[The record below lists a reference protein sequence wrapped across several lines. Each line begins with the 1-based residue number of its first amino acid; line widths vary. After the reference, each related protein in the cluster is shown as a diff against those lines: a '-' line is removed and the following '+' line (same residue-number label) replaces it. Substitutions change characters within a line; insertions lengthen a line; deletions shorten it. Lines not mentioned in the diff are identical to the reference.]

1 MGRENS
7 MAKNKIPT
15 AAEVR
20 EYLEKEDAY
29 RKDCI
34 ENHKTYVITGP
45 KFPGETIWNS
55 LITIF
60 LLEAAEEVGASNE
73 EIWELCK
80 KISQAT
86 HAPVTLKEYL
96 RMEPFAQKE
105 KTVDTVLKLLET
117 YIPPFDVQYWT
128 GFDIRGYYYCLAL
141 ISLSDYRK
149 EDCEKQL
156 WTTIDQFFK
165 KDPGLDNIPVLLRNM
180 KVLGRQRPVLK
191 EMGNCIEKEI
201 AKLNDGK

>member
-1 MGRENS
+1 

-29 RKDCI
+29 LKDCI
-34 ENHKTYVITGP
+34 ANHKTYVITGP

-55 LITIF
+55 KITIF

-96 RMEPFAQKE
+96 RMETFAQKE

-156 WTTIDQFFK
+156 WTTIDQFYK

-191 EMGNCIEKEI
+191 DMGDCIEKEI